1 MTRRLEDDGS
11 GSKGPRGPSPPPGP
25 VKISNKRDGCLW
37 WLHIFH
43 VFRVPYPLL
52 DALLYD
58 PTRGAYFAENVSL
71 VPTLT
76 TVSTSSY
83 LQRQKKNNKCNL
95 SLLFVY

>member
-1 MTRRLEDDGS
+1 MTRKLQDDGS
-11 GSKGPRGPSPPPGP
+11 GSKGPRGPSLPGP

-43 VFRVPYPLL
+43 VSRVPYPLL

-58 PTRGAYFAENVSL
+58 QTRGAYFAENVYL

-83 LQRQKKNNKCNL
+83 LQRQKKKQQM
-95 SLLFVY
+95 